1 MTDEEIDRDLAAIT
15 SMEAAESEER
25 RSRARQRAKQDR
37 ELLKELKRM
46 RANGELTIP
55 GLGD

>member
-15 SMEAAESEER
+15 SMEAAKSEER